1 MKNIALAL
9 TALLSL
15 TWVACTSQQEKKPLA
30 KAKHVIMIGIDGW
43 AATHFDQ
50 APMPTVKEL
59 MAQGSYSLQKRSVLP
74 SASAIN
80 WASTFMGAGT
90 ESHGYTK
97 WNSRV
102 PEIPSS
108 VTNEHGIFPTI
119 NYIIKK
125 QMPESKIGA
134 IFDWDG
140 IKYVIDTLA
149 VDDVMVR
156 PHAGYGTEYGEG
168 YGDPF
173 DYNKEIISYIKEQK
187 PTFFTVYYGGLDEAG
202 HTYGWYTDKYYAF
215 ETILDQCIAQ
225 LIEATKEAGIYDDT
239 IFVLTADHGG
249 IDKGHG
255 GMTLEEM
262 RSPFIVFGKGIKK
275 GYEISDAMMI
285 YDVPAT
291 IAYILGVETPQA
303 WVGRPVMSIFE

>member
-1 MKNIALAL
+1 MKKIALTMMTL
-9 TALLSL
+9 IGLLWAS
-15 TWVACTSQQEKKPLA
+15 CSSQETKTIA

-43 AATHFDQ
+43 ASTNFDQ

-59 MAQGSYSLQKRSVLP
+59 MAQGSYTLKKRSVLP

-80 WASTFMGAGT
+80 WASIFMGAGT

-97 WNSRV
+97 WNSQI

-108 VTNEHGIFPTI
+108 ALNSHGIFPTI
-119 NYIIKK
+119 YSTLKEKKPEAKTGII
-125 QMPESKIGA
+125 I
-134 IFDWDG
+134 DWDG
-140 IKYVIDTLA
+140 VKYVIDTLA
-149 VDDVMVR
+149 VDDVMLR
-156 PHAGYGTEYGEG
+156 NHGGYGTEYGEG

-173 DYNKEIISYIKEQK
+173 DYTEEALTYIKEQK

-215 ETILDQCIAQ
+215 ETVLDKCIASIVQ
-225 LIEATKEAGIYDDT
+225 ATKDAGIYDDT

-255 GMTLEEM
+255 GITLEEM
-262 RSPFIVFGKGIKK
+262 YTPFIVYGKGIRQ
-275 GYEISDAMMI
+275 GFEMTDAMMQ
-285 YDVPAT
+285 YDVTAT
-291 IAYILGVETPQA
+291 IAYLLGLKAPQA
-303 WVGRPVMSIFE
+303 WVGRPMLSIFE

>member
-1 MKNIALAL
+1 MKNLAL
-9 TALLSL
+9 GLMALLSL
-15 TWVACTSQQEKKPLA
+15 TWISCSQQETKPVA

-43 AATHFDQ
+43 AATHFDE
-50 APMPTVKEL
+50 APMPTVKETL
-59 MAQGSYSLQKRSVLP
+59 MAQGSYSLKKRSVLP

-97 WNSRV
+97 WNSQV

-108 VTNEHGIFPTI
+108 FTNNHGIFPTI
-119 NYIIKK
+119 YSILKEQK
-125 QMPESKIGA
+125 PESKTA
-134 IFDWDG
+134 ALFDWDG
-140 IKYVIDTLA
+140 IKYVLDTLA
-149 VDDVMVR
+149 VDDVMLR
-156 PHAGYGTEYGEG
+156 LHGGYGKEYGEG
-168 YGDPF
+168 FGDPF
-173 DYNKEIISYIKEQK
+173 DYTKEAVNYIKEQK
-187 PTFFTVYYGGLDEAG
+187 PTFFTVYFGGLDEVG
-202 HTYGWYTDKYYAF
+202 HSFGWYTDKYYAF
-215 ETILDQCIAQ
+215 ENILDQCIAQ

-262 RSPFIVFGKGIKK
+262 LSPFIIYGKGIRK
-275 GYEISDAMMI
+275 GYEITDALMI

-291 IAYILGVETPQA
+291 IAYVLGLETPQA
-303 WVGRPVMSIFE
+303 WVGRPVLSAFE